1 MWYVGRFGTDIV
13 VALDDTHLAS
23 FSLVSVLSQ
32 KLLLRLSSAE
42 LWRGVNDLGQLG
54 LQALGKLS

>member
-1 MWYVGRFGTDIV
+1 MCRFGTDII
-13 VALDDTHLAS
+13 VALYDTHLAS
-23 FSLVSVLSQ
+23 FSLVSVRSK

-42 LWRGVNDLGQLG
+42 LWRGVSDLGQLG

>member
-1 MWYVGRFGTDIV
+1 MWYVGRFGTDVV

-32 KLLLRLSSAE
+32 KFLLRLSSAE
-42 LWRGVNDLGQLG
+42 LWRGVDLGQLG